1 MLYRHCYIPSFQT
14 KAVPNDFIQL
24 YAEMSTVTSWSILRI
39 HTGEAAIENY
49 NIIDERWPKI
59 VQYRVLIAISRPT
72 GDNWQSK
79 TLGVAISD
87 PRSSIVKRVFDCCI
101 SDVETKLFFLT
112 ETCKFFLVALFRIVL
127 AMYSVGIYSI
137 KAAIENF
144 NTIDERRSKIVRNIV
159 INCRL
164 SPDCKLFLA
173 ALVSDCFS
181 FVFSWPILLLEEGR
195 YAR

>member
-1 MLYRHCYIPSFQT
+1 M
-14 KAVPNDFIQL
+14 
-24 YAEMSTVTSWSILRI
+24 
-39 HTGEAAIENY
+39 
-49 NIIDERWPKI
+49 
-59 VQYRVLIAISRPT
+59 
-72 GDNWQSK
+72 
-79 TLGVAISD
+79 
-87 PRSSIVKRVFDCCI
+87 
-101 SDVETKLFFLT
+101 ETKLFFLT
-112 ETCKFFLVALFRIVL
+112 ETCKLFLVALCWIVL

-173 ALVSDCFS
+173 ALVSVCFS